1 MKLLSK
7 LALFAV
13 AALLLVIVA
22 FDIWGYA
29 TLGTLQ
35 PAIGEPLDADAN
47 SVVLVSGATGSVG
60 DGLLKAAMED
70 PAVKKI
76 YALSRRTS
84 PRIEAGVDS
93 GRVELLL
100 HEDFTDY
107 SDLADELAEVN
118 TVLWG
123 LGTSSLNVDDETFTW
138 IHVDFPVAFVSE
150 WLSARTEA
158 PMSFHYVTGMGTD
171 ANGDSHWAREK
182 GRAENEVAAMAEGTG
197 LRTFGYR
204 SAFIKPASD
213 TTNIGHDLLAAL
225 LRPGLLVINSED
237 LGGAMFEISAR
248 TGELPNGTLIDNA
261 DSIAYA
267 KAYRER
273 EQR

>member
-1 MKLLSK
+1 MKLLGK
-7 LALFAV
+7 LALYAV
-13 AALLLVIVA
+13 TLLLLAIVVL
-22 FDIWGYA
+22 DIWGYA
-29 TLGTLQ
+29 TLGTLE
-35 PAIGEPLDADAN
+35 PASGEQRDPNAN
-47 SVVLVSGATGSVG
+47 KVVLVSGATGSVG

-70 PAVKKI
+70 PQVEKI
-76 YALSRRTS
+76 YALSRRSS
-84 PRIEAGVDS
+84 PRIQAGVDS
-93 GRVELLL
+93 GRVELIL
-100 HEDFTDY
+100 HKDFTDY
-107 SDLADELAEVN
+107 SDLADVLAEVN

-182 GRAENEVAAMAEGTG
+182 GRAEIEVAEMAEGTG
-197 LRTFGYR
+197 LRTFGHR

-225 LRPGLLVINSED
+225 LRPGLLVIDSED

-248 TGELPNGTLIDNA
+248 TGELPNGTLLDNA
-261 DSIAYA
+261 DGIAYA
-267 KAYRER
+267 KAYRA
-273 EQR
+273 Q

>member
-273 EQR
+273 EE

>member
-1 MKLLSK
+1 MKLLGK
-7 LALFAV
+7 LALYAV
-13 AALLLVIVA
+13 ALLLLAIA
-22 FDIWGYA
+22 ALDIWGYA

-35 PAIGEPLDADAN
+35 PASGEPRDASAN
-47 SVVLVSGATGSVG
+47 RVVLVSGATGSVG

-70 PAVKKI
+70 PQVEKI

-84 PRIEAGVDS
+84 PRIEAGVES
-93 GRVELLL
+93 GQVELLL

-107 SDLADELAEVN
+107 SDLAGVLTEVN

-123 LGTSSLNVDDETFTW
+123 LGTSSLNVDDETYTW
-138 IHVDFPVAFVSE
+138 IHVDFPVAFVGE
-150 WLSARTEA
+150 WLSARTDA

-171 ANGDSHWAREK
+171 AKGDSHWAREK
-182 GRAENEVAAMAEGTG
+182 GRAEIEVAEMAAGTG

-213 TTNIGHDLLAAL
+213 RANIGHDLLAAL
-225 LRPGLLVINSED
+225 LRPGRLVINSED
-237 LGGAMFEISAR
+237 LGGAMLEISAR
-248 TGELPNGTLIDNA
+248 TGELANGTLIDNA

-267 KAYRER
+267 KAYRA
-273 EQR
+273 Q